1 MILRYSLVKVLLVL
15 TATLAVSS
23 GSAFSGQL
31 PIAGVEPSQ
40 RPEGAPFIDQ
50 YDKTSDWRDQALQG
64 VQEPYPPS
72 LQFLED
78 QGAWYTPFNRPG
90 MTSPYDLRNWHSS
103 TD

>member
-1 MILRYSLVKVLLVL
+1 MPLDYSSVKVLLIL
-15 TATLAVSS
+15 TATLVVSS
-23 GSAFSGQL
+23 GPTFSGQL

-40 RPEGAPFIDQ
+40 RPQGAPFIDQ

-78 QGAWYTPFNRPG
+78 QGAWYTPFNQPG